1 MRVVNKY
8 KQQQIFFLLTTENTM
23 PVNFSETQNAVEFF
37 LNEELNF
44 DFEAELQAELDAE
57 MELELCL

>member
-1 MRVVNKY
+1 
-8 KQQQIFFLLTTENTM
+8 M
-23 PVNFSETQNAVEFF
+23 PINFSETANAVDFF
-37 LNEELNF
+37 LNDEINF

>member
-1 MRVVNKY
+1 
-8 KQQQIFFLLTTENTM
+8 M
-23 PVNFSETQNAVEFF
+23 PTNFSETANVVDFF
-37 LNEELNF
+37 LSEEINF

>member
-1 MRVVNKY
+1 
-8 KQQQIFFLLTTENTM
+8 M

-57 MELELCL
+57 LDFELCL